1 MAMTLRK
8 MRELKKIS
16 ASELS
21 KRTSISYPT
30 ILDYDNRL
38 TIPSVD
44 YALMIAEVLEVEVED
59 IEW

>member
-1 MAMTLRK
+1 MAMTLRE

-21 KRTSISYPT
+21 KRTGISYPT

>member
-1 MAMTLRK
+1 MAMTLRE

-21 KRTSISYPT
+21 KRTGISYPT
-30 ILDYDNRL
+30 ILDYDNRI

-44 YALMIAEVLEVEVED
+44 YALMIADVLGVEVED
-59 IEW
+59 IDW

>member
-1 MAMTLRK
+1 MVMILRE
-8 MRELKKIS
+8 MRKLKKIS

-21 KRTSISYPT
+21 KRTGISYPT

-44 YALMIAEVLEVEVED
+44 YALMIAVVLEVEVED